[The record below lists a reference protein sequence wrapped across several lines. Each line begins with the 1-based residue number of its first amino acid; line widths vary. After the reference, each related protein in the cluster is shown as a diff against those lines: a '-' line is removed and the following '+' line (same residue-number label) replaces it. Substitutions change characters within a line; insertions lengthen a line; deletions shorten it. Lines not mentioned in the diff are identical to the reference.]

1 MGCKSR
7 LTETGGPFSSFLG
20 WLGMYSIMES
30 ETLLYRNGIYWVSL
44 RVRYEERVKF
54 ILTFDMSKLIK
65 RSKSEVLSLFGQL
78 LGVRFCYIS
87 YIQNNCI

>member
-7 LTETGGPFSSFLG
+7 LTETGSPFTSFLG

-30 ETLLYRNGIYWVSL
+30 ETLLYRDGIYRVSV
-44 RVRYEERVKF
+44 RVRYEESVKF
-54 ILTFDMSKLIK
+54 ILPFDMWKLIK

-87 YIQNNCI
+87 LFSE